1 MKRMM
6 AAVAG
11 LVLAVSGVALAAD
24 LTGEVQGV
32 DRQKR
37 TIQVTMPGDCI
48 CNAVTY
54 EVPTT
59 VDMGWLSPGVMV
71 SISYTTANNV
81 NTVTKLAK

>member
-1 MKRMM
+1 MTRIV
-6 AAVAG
+6 ATVAG
-11 LVLAVSGVALAAD
+11 VFLAASGVALAAD

-59 VDMGWLSPGVMV
+59 VDMGWLSPGLMV
-71 SISYTTANNV
+71 TISYTSANNV

>member
-1 MKRMM
+1 MTRI
-6 AAVAG
+6 VATVG
-11 LVLAVSGVALAAD
+11 SVLLIASGAALAAD

-37 TIQVTMPGDCI
+37 TIQVTMPGECI

-71 SISYTTANNV
+71 TITYTMTNNV

>member
-1 MKRMM
+1 MTRIV
-6 AAVAG
+6 ATVAG
-11 LVLAVSGVALAAD
+11 VLLAGSGVAWAAD

-59 VDMGWLSPGVMV
+59 VDMGWLSPGAVV
-71 SISYTTANNV
+71 NISFTTANNV

>member
-1 MKRMM
+1 MTRIVPTL
-6 AAVAG
+6 ASLFLVA
-11 LVLAVSGVALAAD
+11 SGAALAAD

-54 EVPTT
+54 EVPTA

-71 SISYTTANNV
+71 TISYTTANNV
-81 NTVTKLAK
+81 NTVTKLSK

>member
-1 MKRMM
+1 MTRIV
-6 AAVAG
+6 ATVAG
-11 LVLAVSGVALAAD
+11 VFLAASGVALAAD

-59 VDMGWLSPGVMV
+59 VDMGWLSPGLIVT
-71 SISYTTANNV
+71 ISYTAANNV